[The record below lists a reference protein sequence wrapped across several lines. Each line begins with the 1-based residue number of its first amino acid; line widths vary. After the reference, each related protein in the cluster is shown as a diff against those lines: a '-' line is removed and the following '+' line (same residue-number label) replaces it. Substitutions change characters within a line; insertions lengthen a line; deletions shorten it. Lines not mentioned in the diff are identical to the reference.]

1 MLYSVLVE
9 DREIQYGCSHFFHTS
24 RGVKLIVWRHSRDW
38 LEPAACD
45 TGARVG
51 YPHDIPSKVAQP
63 QFTKLLGSSGA
74 FLLPHGCRMLGLVP
88 IPEIADAA
96 QR

>member
-1 MLYSVLVE
+1 MTLYRNFV
-9 DREIQYGCSHFFHTS
+9 HTMEKL
-24 RGVKLIVWRHSRDW
+24 RGVKPVRGVAGRKGVLVPRRPVRRERGSD
-38 LEPAACD
+38 
-45 TGARVG
+45 
-51 YPHDIPSKVAQP
+51 DIPNKVAQP
-63 QFTKLLGSSGA
+63 QFTKLLGSSCA